1 MEHIVTLLMLT
12 MLQVVLG
19 FDNLLYISL
28 ESGRAPAAEQSRV
41 RRIGIGL
48 AIGLRILLLIVLLYM
63 VERFKTVLVSWDVE
77 GISHGELTGHAL
89 IVFAG
94 GVFIMY
100 TAVKEIFHMM
110 RIEEHEAFQS
120 EPASTKKVIA
130 MITIMNV
137 VFSFDSIL
145 SAMALT
151 ENRTVMAAAI
161 VIGGVLMIVLS
172 DRVSGFLKRNRMYE
186 VLGLFVLLIVGIM
199 LLSEAGHLAHL
210 SFFGSPIQAMS
221 KGTFYFVIAVLVL
234 VDIVQGRYQKKL
246 LAAADSPH

>member
-1 MEHIVTLLMLT
+1 MTLLMLT
-12 MLQVVLG
+12 LLQVVLG

-28 ESGRAPAAEQSRV
+28 ESNRAPVDQQSRV
-41 RRIGIGL
+41 RKLGIGM
-48 AIGLRILLLIVLLYM
+48 AIVLRILLLVVLLYM
-63 VERFKTVLVSWDVE
+63 VERFQTVLVSWKFT
-77 GISHGELTGHAL
+77 GISEGELTGHAL
-89 IVFAG
+89 IVLAG

-110 RIEEHEAFQS
+110 RIEEHEAVKA
-120 EPASTKKVIA
+120 EPASANKVIV

-151 ENRTVMAAAI
+151 DNRIVMATAI

-210 SFFGSPIQAMS
+210 SFFGSEVHAMS
-221 KGTFYFVIAVLVL
+221 KGTFYFVIAILIL
-234 VDIVQGRYQKKL
+234 VDIVQGRYRKKL
-246 LAAADSPH
+246 LAAANLPH

>member
-1 MEHIVTLLMLT
+1 MLT

-48 AIGLRILLLIVLLYM
+48 AIGLRILLLILLLYM
-63 VERFKTVLVSWDVE
+63 VERFQTVLVSWDVE
-77 GISHGELTGHAL
+77 GVSHGELTGHAL
-89 IVFAG
+89 IVLAG

-110 RIEEHEAFQS
+110 RIEDHEAIET
-120 EPASTKKVIA
+120 EPASTTKVIA
-130 MITIMNV
+130 LITIMNV

-151 ENRTVMAAAI
+151 DNRIVMATAI

-172 DRVSGFLKRNRMYE
+172 DRVSDFLKRNRMYE

-210 SFFGSPIQAMS
+210 SFFGSEIHAMS

-234 VDIVQGRYQKKL
+234 VDVVQGRYRKKL
-246 LAAADSPH
+246 MAAAQLPH